1 MKTIPVFFTPK
12 QAAKNATA
20 FSPSAGKPAIVAQA
34 LLDRGFAVSIKAP
47 RPLLFSEMERVHG
60 TRHLMGILDG
70 TISNGFGNKDLE
82 VARSL
87 PYTTGSMLSAALAA
101 TPEMPAVSLS
111 SGFHHAGYT
120 HTSGF
125 CTLNGLMIAA
135 AALLSQ
141 KKARRVAILD
151 ADAHY
156 GNGTDEILRRFPKLA
171 VGIIHRTVGQGS
183 VYHAAYLQK
192 VARFLEEIL
201 AFNPDVVIYQAGA
214 DPHECD
220 PLGGYISTEEMRQR
234 DRMVFE
240 WAKKN
245 RIALCW
251 NLAGGYN
258 KGGVTGID
266 PVLALHLNTFREAC
280 AVYGLPVPAEMVV
293 AALTP
298 SVNAH
303 GNDRRWWEDEEWN
316 SEGGRYG
323 KRETMRRSQRVSSHA
338 GWSGSMVS
346 EELNKPHRLSER
358 TMFDLDRF

>member
-1 MKTIPVFFTPK
+1 
-12 QAAKNATA
+12 
-20 FSPSAGKPAIVAQA
+20 
-34 LLDRGFAVSIKAP
+34 
-47 RPLLFSEMERVHG
+47 
-60 TRHLMGILDG
+60 MGILDG

-111 SGFHHAGYT
+111 SGFHHAGPT
-120 HTSGF
+120 SPSGF

-151 ADAHY
+151 CDAHY
-156 GNGTDEILRRFPKLA
+156 GNGTDEILRCHPKMA
-171 VGIIHRTVGQGS
+171 KSIIHRTVGQGS

-220 PLGGYISTEEMRQR
+220 PLGGYISTDEMRQR

-298 SVNAH
+298 SVNTY
-303 GNDRRWWEDEEWN
+303 GNDRRWWEDEEWT
-316 SEGGRYG
+316 SEGASPSR
-323 KRETMRRSQRVSSHA
+323 RETKRRT
-338 GWSGSMVS
+338 
-346 EELNKPHRLSER
+346 HRLSER
-358 TMFDLDRF
+358 TMFDLDKF